1 MKGLRIHERFRHW
14 RKIIVFLSCALLVA
28 CSKPIHIYK
37 PIDITKSGQSV
48 KFDFEISK
56 TGNYQFTLLFD
67 QSKGDDYDEMLRRLR
82 LFGDKFFGS
91 IDDDGVITS
100 VLLHVVK
107 DGEIFFDKKINAG
120 GYGWIQRIDY
130 EGRSINMVV
139 RNIKIL
145 ELSPGRYSAVITTLE
160 NVPDFNGIESFAEV
174 NYFNP
179 KI

>member
-1 MKGLRIHERFRHW
+1 MKVLQVYGRFKYW
-14 RKIIVFLSCALLVA
+14 RNIIIFLSCTWLVA

-56 TGNYQFTLLFD
+56 TGNYQFALLFD
-67 QSKGDDYDEMLRRLR
+67 KGKGDNYDEMLRRLR
-82 LFGDKFFGS
+82 LFGGKFFGS
-91 IDDDGVITS
+91 TDDDGIITS

-107 DGEIFFDKKINAG
+107 DDEVFFDKKINAG
-120 GYGWIQRIDY
+120 GHGWGQRIDY
-130 EGRSINMVV
+130 EGRSINMAV

-145 ELSPGRYSAVITTLE
+145 ELPPGSYSAVITTLE
-160 NVPDFNGIESFAEV
+160 SLPDFNGIESFVEV